1 MLNALKFN
9 AHNASIPHKLVIAIN
24 VAHVKWSRDSV
35 DPAADCIASCSISS
49 SDASDSHSEC
59 ASEDSQTL
67 CSQSGTYALQT
78 YITYETC
85 LIYCCT
91 LYSVQCAFDS
101 TFLSQGPQFCSTIF
115 SCGRFSIKIQALQCK
130 ISSRLRRITSQVLLL
145 HDAACL

>member
-24 VAHVKWSRDSV
+24 VQHVKWSRDSV

-91 LYSVQCAFDS
+91 LYSVHLTAHSYHKVHNFAQQY
-101 TFLSQGPQFCSTIF
+101 FLVAVFQ
-115 SCGRFSIKIQALQCK
+115 
-130 ISSRLRRITSQVLLL
+130 
-145 HDAACL
+145 